1 MTLRRIGALGA
12 TLLTVLWVV
21 VGGPSPARAA
31 SDTHPIRPGVQMIT
45 GDALCTGNF
54 VFRDK
59 AGRTYVGMAAH
70 CAGTGSSTDTDG
82 CSTPSLPTGTK
93 VKFVVGLT
101 RSSGGTVVGT
111 GVLRYSSWL
120 AMQKAHTKDA
130 NACSFNDLAL
140 VQVDKKYLGR
150 VSPVVPGFGGPTGL
164 AALPDAGTAVYAVG
178 SSPNRSASTM
188 KSGRVVNRSTWT
200 MTVRTRPSGV
210 PGDSGSGYLDA
221 SGRAVGVLS
230 TLDIFPQTGA
240 NGVGSLAQEVA
251 FANKHGLTGLRLV
264 TGGAFNP
271 GAAQPS
277 GGGGGLLGGLLG
289 VLGA

>member
-1 MTLRRIGALGA
+1 MTLRRAGALGA

-21 VGGPSPARAA
+21 LSGPAPARAA
-31 SDTHPIRPGVQMIT
+31 TDTRPIRPGVQMVT

-70 CAGTGSSTDTDG
+70 CAGKGSATDTDG
-82 CSTPSLPTGTK
+82 CRTASLPAGTK
-93 VKFVVGLT
+93 VRFVVGLT
-101 RSSGGTVVGT
+101 RSSRGTVVGT

-120 AMQKAHTKDA
+120 AMQKARTKDGA
-130 NACSFNDLAL
+130 ACSFNDLAL

-150 VSPVVPGFGGPTGL
+150 VSAVVPGFGGPTGL
-164 AALPDAGTAVYAVG
+164 AQLPDAGAAVYAVG
-178 SSPNRSASTM
+178 SSPNRSSSTY
-188 KSGRVVNRSTWT
+188 KSGRVIDRSTWT
-200 MTVRTRPSGV
+200 MTVRTRPGGV

-230 TLDIFPQTGA
+230 TFDIFPQTGA

-251 FANKHGLTGLRLV
+251 FARTHGVAGLKLV
-264 TGGAFNP
+264 TGGKFDP
-271 GAAQPS
+271 GAAQPAS
-277 GGGGGLLGGLLG
+277 GGGLLSGLLSILG
-289 VLGA
+289 V